1 MLKFYV
7 KQFSFKQFFKKWP
20 PYGSS
25 KFKNRG
31 EHQVVTGSTQDSDT
45 VSYMMESELKKEIRV
60 YYGLIHLPLTEGR
73 LLIVL
78 YNYKEFFVSHHNLIK
93 LGDVAVLNIYYN
105 FTKFH

>member
-31 EHQVVTGSTQDSDT
+31 EHQFVTGSTQDSDT

-60 YYGLIHLPLTEGR
+60 LWPNSPALNGR
-73 LLIVL
+73 L
-78 YNYKEFFVSHHNLIK
+78 
-93 LGDVAVLNIYYN
+93 
-105 FTKFH
+105 

>member
-31 EHQVVTGSTQDSDT
+31 EHQFVTGSTQDSDT

-60 YYGLIHLPLTEGR
+60 LWPNSLA
-73 LLIVL
+73 
-78 YNYKEFFVSHHNLIK
+78 HNRRPPVNCVI
-93 LGDVAVLNIYYN
+93 
-105 FTKFH
+105 